1 MVKQFIIAILVFL
14 FTALEIG
21 AVKGAN
27 LGTSMGNSD
36 NFGNPFS
43 IHTFHESDSI
53 R

>member
-1 MVKQFIIAILVFL
+1 MVKQFIITILVFL
-14 FTALEIG
+14 FTALGIG

-27 LGTSMGNSD
+27 ASTSMGNPD

-43 IHTFHESDSI
+43 IHNVQQSEFI

>member
-1 MVKQFIIAILVFL
+1 MKQFIIAILVFL

-27 LGTSMGNSD
+27 LGTSMGAPDS
-36 NFGNPFS
+36 FGNPFS
-43 IHTFHESDSI
+43 IHTVQSSEFN